1 VKNLCVREAYEKDGN
16 EVVRWNK
23 IGVLFEKGDKQYVRL
38 FHMPGV
44 LISVFEP
51 KPKDDTE
58 GSWQG

>member
-51 KPKDDTE
+51 KPKDDAE